1 MTGLAVMAERAERD
15 DTVPPPVSKQGGGTP
30 EVARVCVG
38 RIAGAHGVRGEVR
51 IASYTDDPHDIASYG
66 PVSDEDGTRQF
77 TIKPGRMAK
86 SHLVA
91 RIEGIDDRNAAEA
104 LRGVTLY
111 VSRAALPEP
120 DDEEFYWEDLV
131 GLRAETTGGEL
142 LGSVLSVQ
150 DYGAGVMLE
159 VGESLRLATL
169 VPFTRDIV
177 PSVDLGAG
185 RLTIDPPVG
194 LLSAPDN
201 DEAEFDKSADE
212 SSEEDGQ

>member
-1 MTGLAVMAERAERD
+1 VTGLAVMAERG
-15 DTVPPPVSKQGGGTP
+15 DTVRPPVSKQGGAPP

-66 PVSDEDGTRQF
+66 PVSDEDGARHF
-77 TIKPGRMAK
+77 TIKPVRMAK

-91 RIEGIDDRNAAEA
+91 RIDGIDDRDAAEA

-120 DDEEFYWEDLV
+120 EDDEFYWEDLV
-131 GLRAETTGGEL
+131 GLRAETTGGEP
-142 LGSVLSVQ
+142 LGTVLSVQ
-150 DYGAGVMLE
+150 DYGAGIMLE
-159 VGESLRLATL
+159 VGESARLATL

-177 PSVDLGAG
+177 PSVDLNAG
-185 RLTIDPPVG
+185 ILSIDPPAG
-194 LLSAPDN
+194 LFSAAD
-201 DEAEFDKSADE
+201 DDDKLEADKSTDN
-212 SSEEDGQ
+212 SGEEEGQ